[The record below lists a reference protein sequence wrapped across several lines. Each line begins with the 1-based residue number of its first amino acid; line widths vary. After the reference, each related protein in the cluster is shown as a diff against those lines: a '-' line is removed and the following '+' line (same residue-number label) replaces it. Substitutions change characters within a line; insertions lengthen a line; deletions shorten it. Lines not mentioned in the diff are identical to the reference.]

1 MNPLRLFGRTPSSPE
16 PEPEPP
22 AAADWPAASG
32 DTGWPDPSGGPAT
45 RAARPRPLRSPTDDP
60 PTDPHGW
67 PALDAP
73 DPAAEP
79 PGWTPVDAVPL
90 VSLPVTPPGLE
101 ARLTAAA
108 AALVDHAQPGRVPPG
123 PAPADQRGAAAREAR
138 WSAPECAE
146 ATALA
151 VAFATDYLSWD
162 EADAARRGRVL
173 AGYLRSP
180 GAELDRFGWD
190 GSGRQRAEFAV
201 PGRTSVGPDGRLE
214 VDVRVRVTPYH
225 RVGDRSSEPEPERAG
240 TPAVAPA
247 PTGRGWRSLASQWV
261 RLTVPVLRDG
271 PGLVIGRW
279 DGPPAEPP
287 SRGTP

>member
-1 MNPLRLFGRTPSSPE
+1 MNPLRLFGRAHPSPE

-22 AAADWPAASG
+22 TPEWPAAPG
-32 DTGWPDPSGGPAT
+32 EVGWPDRSGGPAT

-67 PALDAP
+67 PALRGPDAVT
-73 DPAAEP
+73 DPPA
-79 PGWTPVDAVPL
+79 WTPLDAVPMMS
-90 VSLPVTPPGLE
+90 VPAGVE

-108 AALVDHAQPGRVPPG
+108 GALLDDDRIPSPGVAGPGAVAAEVATPG
-123 PAPADQRGAAAREAR
+123 PRGTG
-138 WSAPECAE
+138 WSAADRAE
-146 ATALA
+146 ATAMA

-162 EADAARRGRVL
+162 EADPARRGRVL
-173 AGYLRSP
+173 AGYLGSP
-180 GAELDRFGWD
+180 GAEPARFGWD

-201 PGRTSVGPDGRLE
+201 SGRTSVDPDGRLA

-225 RVGDRSSEPEPERAG
+225 RVGDRGTEPEPERAG

-247 PTGRGWRSLASQWV
+247 PAGRGWRGLASQWV

-271 PGLVIGRW
+271 PGFVIARW
-279 DGPPAEPP
+279 DSPPVEPP
-287 SRGTP
+287 PRDTP